1 MVTSYGHL
9 NFRVIMF
16 FISVAAPSLSD
27 GDGSGVDGG
36 MLSQSV
42 RACDDDGGDAN
53 SCDELLT
60 RAMNF
65 TPWSPIPGARVIPR
79 SLGCRGGTG

>member
-1 MVTSYGHL
+1 VVTSYGHL

-42 RACDDDGGDAN
+42 SADVMTTAAT
-53 SCDELLT
+53 LT
-60 RAMNF
+60 RAMN
-65 TPWSPIPGARVIPR
+65 
-79 SLGCRGGTG
+79 C